1 MDVKINTRKFNYD
14 FTVKTDDSL
23 EYVGTY
29 VSKETPGYCEM
40 NGSVIKVT
48 EPADASSMEQRD
60 YVGNFY
66 YSKPNDEENS
76 QTSLNISAA
85 PAYIDVI
92 YKGITTCK
100 EQVEA
105 TIKPL

>member
-1 MDVKINTRKFNYD
+1 MEVRINTRKYNYD

-29 VSKETPGYCEM
+29 VSKEIPGYCEI
-40 NGSVIKVT
+40 NGSVVKVT

-66 YSKPNDEENS
+66 YSKPADEVNA
-76 QTSLNISAA
+76 QINMNITANA
-85 PAYIDVI
+85 EYVDTI
-92 YKGITTCK
+92 YKALTAVR

-105 TIKPL
+105 EIKK